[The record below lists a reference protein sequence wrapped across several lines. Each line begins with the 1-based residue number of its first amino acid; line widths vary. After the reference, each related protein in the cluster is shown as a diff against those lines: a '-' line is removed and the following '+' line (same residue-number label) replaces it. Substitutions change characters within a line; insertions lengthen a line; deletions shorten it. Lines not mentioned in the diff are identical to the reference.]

1 MADQIIVEILDSRG
15 GVRSRARLDH
25 FPAGIGRSYTND
37 VIIDD
42 AYACPEHLQL
52 VREED
57 GTLVVVDTGSVN
69 GTSEVGKRQN
79 LARVVVRPGLQLRI
93 GRTQIRFRDPTQPVA
108 ATIPD
113 KGLNAER
120 GLLSRPI
127 TAIGVSVVTVVM
139 FTVLGWLETYE
150 STSIEQQAFEGGL
163 GVFLLIVLWAGAWS
177 LASRLFMHRFNFLAH
192 LTLAGLAVI
201 GWEAMSGLNGWTSVV
216 LPNSSVNDMLFGVV
230 SLGIALGMLI
240 AHLGLASRMSP
251 GKRLTASVAVLG
263 VVGALAA
270 LGTYAEREEFTAT
283 LEYPS
288 LIRPVSPALVRSVP
302 LDDFLERATDLR
314 EQVDTLAAMAERRQA
329 AMLE

>member
-1 MADQIIVEILDSRG
+1 MADQVIVEILDPRG
-15 GVRSRARLDH
+15 GVRSRARLDR

-42 AYACPEHLQL
+42 PYACPQHLQL

-69 GTSEVGKRQN
+69 GTTEVGMRQS
-79 LARVVVRPGLQLRI
+79 LARVVVRAGLQLRI

-120 GLLSRPI
+120 GLLGRPI
-127 TAIGVSVVTVVM
+127 SAIAVSVATVVL
-139 FTVLGWLETYE
+139 FTVLAWLETYE
-150 STSIEQQAFEGGL
+150 STTIEQQTFGGL
-163 GVFLLIVLWAGAWS
+163 GVFMLIVLWAGMWS
-177 LASRLFMHRFNFLAH
+177 LASRIVVQRFNFLAH

-201 GWEAMSGLNGWTSVV
+201 AWEAMTGFNGWTSVV
-216 LPNSSVNDMLFGVV
+216 LPNNSINDMLFVVV
-230 SLGIALGMLI
+230 SLGIALGVLI
-240 AHLGLASRMSP
+240 THLGLASRMSP
-251 GKRLTASVAVLG
+251 RKRLTASVVVLG
-263 VVGALAA
+263 VIGALAA
-270 LGTYAEREEFTAT
+270 LGTYADREEFTTT

-288 LIRPVSPALVRSVP
+288 LIRPVSPSLVRSVS

>member
-1 MADQIIVEILDSRG
+1 MADQVIVEILDARG

-25 FPAGIGRSYTND
+25 FPAGIGRSFTND

-42 AYACPEHLQL
+42 PYACPQHLQL

-69 GTSEVGKRQN
+69 GTSEAGQRQN

-113 KGLNAER
+113 KGVNAER
-120 GLLSRPI
+120 GLLGRPI
-127 TAIGVSVVTVVM
+127 SAIVVSVVTVVM
-139 FTVLGWLETYE
+139 FTVLAWLETYE
-150 STSIEQQAFEGGL
+150 RTTIEAQTFGGL
-163 GVFLLIVLWAGAWS
+163 GVLMLIVVWAGAWS
-177 LASRLFMHRFNFLAH
+177 LASRIVLGRFNFLAH

-201 GWEAMSGLNGWTSVV
+201 AWEALSGFNGWTSVV
-216 LPNSSVNDMLFGVV
+216 LPNSTINDMFFGVV
-230 SLGIALGMLI
+230 SLGITLVVLT
-240 AHLGLASRMSP
+240 AHLGFASRMSSR
-251 GKRLTASVAVLG
+251 KRLTASVVVLG
-263 VVGALAA
+263 VIGALAA
-270 LGTYAEREEFTAT
+270 LGTYAEREEFTTT

-288 LIRPVSPALVRSVP
+288 LIRPVSPSLVRAVS

>member
-1 MADQIIVEILDSRG
+1 MADQIIVEILDARG
-15 GVRSRARLDH
+15 GVRSRARLDR

-42 AYACPEHLQL
+42 PYACPEHLQL

-57 GTLVVVDTGSVN
+57 GTLVVVDTGSIN
-69 GTSEVGKRQN
+69 GTTEVGKRQN
-79 LARVVVRPGLQLRI
+79 LVRVVVRPGLQLRI

-120 GLLSRPI
+120 GFLGRPI
-127 TAIGVSVVTVVM
+127 SAIVVSVVTVVL
-139 FTVLGWLETYE
+139 FTILAWLETYE
-150 STSIEQQAFEGGL
+150 STTIEAETFGGL
-163 GVFLLIVLWAGAWS
+163 GVFLLIVAWAGLWS
-177 LASRLFMHRFNFLAH
+177 LASRMVLHRFNFLAH

-216 LPNSSVNDMLFGVV
+216 LPNSTVNDMFFVVV
-230 SLGIALGMLI
+230 SLAIALGVLVT
-240 AHLGLASRMSP
+240 HLRLASRMAP
-251 GKRLTASVAVLG
+251 WKRLTASVVVFG
-263 VVGALAA
+263 VIGALAA
-270 LGTYAEREEFTAT
+270 LGTYAERQEFTTT

-288 LIRPVSPALVRSVP
+288 LIRPVSPSLVRAVS